1 MSALDGLTGAEVVGI
16 IAGSNV
22 LAVGVGAWLSR
33 RRDTF
38 AVFTDAYEKLAVRV
52 TALETKLESVEAKL
66 GAEKEAHTLE
76 RVAHEQTK
84 SLLRMAVVH
93 IRAVM
98 NWAAGERAN
107 PIPVPPAELMVHS

>member
-22 LAVGVGAWLSR
+22 VSVGLGAWLSR

-38 AVFTDAYEKLAVRV
+38 AVFTDAYEALALRV
-52 TALETKLESVEAKL
+52 TALETKLSSVEANL
-66 GAEKEAHTLE
+66 GAEKEAHASE

-98 NWAAGERAN
+98 NWAAGERSN